1 MTAIAP
7 QGLDGAIVI
16 DKPDGLT
23 SHDVVAAV
31 RRATGA
37 SKVGHTGTRDPMA
50 TGVLPL
56 LLGRATRLAQYL
68 AGGLTTYEARIRL
81 GWATDTYDRTGRP
94 ISTPQPVA
102 VGPDAIERAL
112 ERFRGTFAQRPPAIS
127 AKKIDGRRAYA
138 LARGA
143 ETLPEMRDVQVTV
156 HELTSQ
162 GFEDDE
168 LALRV
173 TASAGFYVRSL
184 AHDLGQALGCGAHL
198 ASLRRTASGL
208 FEVGQAVP
216 LDRVLADPLWA
227 RAQII
232 PPAQLLRD
240 WPVAVVTEP
249 GAERVRHGT
258 MLTSAHVAELPA
270 EAGSLVRI
278 VDRSGA
284 LLALARRENGPFLQP
299 LAVLM

>member
-1 MTAIAP
+1 MSSFAP
-7 QGLDGAIVI
+7 HGLDGALVI

-37 SKVGHTGTRDPMA
+37 SKVGHTGTLDPMA

-56 LLGRATRLAQYL
+56 LLGRVTRLAQYL
-68 AGGLTTYEARIRL
+68 AGGLKTYEARARL
-81 GWATDTYDRTGRP
+81 GWATDTCDRTGRP

-102 VGPDAIERAL
+102 VTSDAIDRAL

-138 LARGA
+138 LARGG
-143 ETLPEMRDVQVTV
+143 ETVPELREVQVTV
-156 HELTSQ
+156 HELTREAME
-162 GFEDDE
+162 GDE

-184 AHDLGQALGCGAHL
+184 AHDLGQVLGCGAHL
-198 ASLRRTASGL
+198 ASLRRTASAP
-208 FEVGQAVP
+208 FEIGQAVP
-216 LDRVLADPLWA
+216 LDRVLADPA
-227 RAQII
+227 SAHTAIV

-240 WPVAVVTEP
+240 WPVAVVTDP

-258 MLTSAHVAELPA
+258 MLTAAHVAEMPA
-270 EAGSLVRI
+270 EVGSLVRI
-278 VDRSGA
+278 VDRSGG

>member
-1 MTAIAP
+1 MTAFAS
-7 QGLDGAIVI
+7 QGLDGALVI

-37 SKVGHTGTRDPMA
+37 SKVGHTGTLDPMA

-68 AGGLTTYEARIRL
+68 GRGRKTYEARVRL

-94 ISTPQPVA
+94 TSTPQPA
-102 VGPDAIERAL
+102 ALTIDSIDRAL
-112 ERFRGTFAQRPPAIS
+112 DRFRGTFAQRPPAIS
-127 AKKIDGRRAYA
+127 AKKIAGRRAYA

-143 ETLPEMRDVQVTV
+143 DTRPEMADVQVTV
-156 HELTSQ
+156 HELTMD
-162 GFEDDE
+162 GMEGDE

-198 ASLRRTASGL
+198 TGLRRTASGP
-208 FEVGQAVP
+208 FEITQSVA
-216 LDRVLADPLWA
+216 LDRVLADPNSAAALIVPSG
-227 RAQII
+227 R
-232 PPAQLLRD
+232 LLSD
-240 WPVAVVTEP
+240 WPAAVVTES

-258 MLTSAHVAELPA
+258 MLLGPHVVEMPA
-270 EAGSLVRI
+270 QAGSLVRV
-278 VDRSGA
+278 VDASGA

>member
-1 MTAIAP
+1 MSPFAP
-7 QGLDGAIVI
+7 QGLDGALVI

-31 RRATGA
+31 RRAIGA
-37 SKVGHTGTRDPMA
+37 AKVGHTGTLDPMA

-68 AGGLTTYEARIRL
+68 AGGLKTYEARVRL

-94 ISTPQPVA
+94 ISTPQAAA
-102 VGPDAIERAL
+102 VTMDEIEHAL
-112 ERFRGTFAQRPPAIS
+112 RRFRGTFGQRPPAIS

-143 ETLPEMRDVQVTV
+143 GSLPELRDVQVTV
-156 HELTSQ
+156 HALTME
-162 GFEDDE
+162 GVEDDE
-168 LALRV
+168 VALRV

-198 ASLRRTASGL
+198 TSLRRTASGS
-208 FEVGQAVP
+208 FGIDQAVP
-216 LDRVLADPLWA
+216 LERVLADPASA
-227 RAQII
+227 RGLIV
-232 PPAQLLRD
+232 PPAALLPD
-240 WPVAVVTEP
+240 WPVAVVTAP
-249 GAERVRHGT
+249 GAERVGHGS
-258 MLTSAHVAELPA
+258 MLTAAHVAEMPDGP
-270 EAGSLVRI
+270 GSLVRI